1 MKNAMYHFNKDKYKL
16 NNGKYIVI
24 GDNKNY
30 YDEIY
35 IFLQTKEKAKFK
47 NKEF

>member
-1 MKNAMYHFNKDKYKL
+1 MYHFNKGECKL
-16 NNGKYIVI
+16 NNGRYIEI

-35 IFLQTKEKAKFK
+35 KFLHTKEKAKLK
-47 NKEF
+47 PKMEKYL